1 MKEQSP
7 VDNQNSAH
15 SRRDID
21 RKQENIAS
29 ASLVSVQRVSL
40 GLALS
45 VQCPADLEFMI
56 ESESVAVASAPSQ
69 PFGSEWPKKGESVP
83 LVKISVILRMPTHTC
98 QAPAKELNFG
108 ANGGTPKESQRGS
121 KATNSCVWAVFTEV
135 FAEKPLLKTHP
146 QERPTGVINV
156 KPQELRG
163 SAASRVQRP
172 YSDELQMKCCRR
184 WQLCR

>member
-1 MKEQSP
+1 MSGRSRVLDRIRERSSRLRP
-7 VDNQNSAH
+7 VST
-15 SRRDID
+15 IW
-21 RKQENIAS
+21 K
-29 ASLVSVQRVSL
+29 RVAEER
-40 GLALS
+40 GK
-45 VQCPADLEFMI
+45 VY
-56 ESESVAVASAPSQ
+56 
-69 PFGSEWPKKGESVP
+69 

-156 KPQELRG
+156 KPQEPRG